1 MSAMLAP
8 MPRVM
13 WHRHAIH
20 ASCPHAR
27 LMSDARL
34 MPAMLPRPP
43 HVPCTGGGRVRL
55 AVIDQ
60 IISLAPVHLP
70 VAPLCA
76 LCRRYGAASLVDGA
90 HAVGAVPLDL
100 PSLKADYYTS
110 NLHK

>member
-27 LMSDARL
+27 LMSAKLR
-34 MPAMLPRPP
+34 PPP

-55 AVIDQ
+55 AVIDH

-100 PSLKADYYTS
+100 PSLRADFYTS